1 MDTPRVLLVDD
12 EASIL
17 KSISRLLRR
26 ESIEP
31 VVTTSPD
38 EALQLFSA
46 NGFAAVV
53 SDQRMPGMEGTQLF
67 EHCREIDP
75 DVVRIMLTGYAEI
88 STAAEAIN
96 RGAVYRFITKPWND
110 QELLATVREA
120 ISRYEMVKE
129 NKRLHELTQRQNAEL
144 TDLNENLEEKV
155 RQRTHKITRL
165 NQQLE
170 ESFIGSIQVMANL
183 GEMHSP
189 TIGSHAKRVAAYCKS
204 MSRLQGMSDI
214 ETFQI
219 EVAAVLHDIGKI
231 GISSSILNKS
241 ESTMTR
247 LDQEIYRKHVIHGE
261 AILQMVPNVA
271 EAPKYVR
278 HHHERFDGNGYP
290 DRLKGRDIP
299 IGARMIAVV
308 DAYDNVMNKRSFYQT
323 ATQEKALK
331 YIRGRCP
338 SQFDPDILKV
348 FVECLEGAGSE
359 AVREAEVEVNMRD
372 ITEGMVLSRDLRT
385 AKGILILSA
394 DTRIKQ
400 NQLEK
405 IRRFHEI
412 DPIVD
417 GLFVYR
423 RARREERPP
432 VAQAS

>member
-1 MDTPRVLLVDD
+1 
-12 EASIL
+12 
-17 KSISRLLRR
+17 
-26 ESIEP
+26 
-31 VVTTSPD
+31 
-38 EALQLFSA
+38 
-46 NGFAAVV
+46 
-53 SDQRMPGMEGTQLF
+53 
-67 EHCREIDP
+67 
-75 DVVRIMLTGYAEI
+75 
-88 STAAEAIN
+88 
-96 RGAVYRFITKPWND
+96 
-110 QELLATVREA
+110 
-120 ISRYEMVKE
+120 
-129 NKRLHELTQRQNAEL
+129 
-144 TDLNENLEEKV
+144 
-155 RQRTHKITRL
+155 
-165 NQQLE
+165 
-170 ESFIGSIQVMANL
+170 MANL

-385 AKGILILSA
+385 AKGILSSCRRTRASSRTSSRRFAASTRSIPSWTVCSSIAGPAGRSVRRSPRQASPIQKSFNRRERGEIKGNKPLLGRNDASQSEA
-394 DTRIKQ
+394 LRRDLRETQEQREWPCVSLIAVSDKCRIKVGAV
-400 NQLEK
+400 
-405 IRRFHEI
+405 FH
-412 DPIVD
+412 
-417 GLFVYR
+417 
-423 RARREERPP
+423 RPYCETICSVSSLGIGAP
-432 VAQAS
+432 